1 MSVNGA
7 LQVKYQQD
15 TAERHCVGPLVCL
28 LSEAG
33 RGGLIRE
40 GREVVHFS
48 VGGGILT
55 IRDNN

>member
-40 GREVVHFS
+40 GREVVNFS
-48 VGGGILT
+48 VGVAF
-55 IRDNN
+55 